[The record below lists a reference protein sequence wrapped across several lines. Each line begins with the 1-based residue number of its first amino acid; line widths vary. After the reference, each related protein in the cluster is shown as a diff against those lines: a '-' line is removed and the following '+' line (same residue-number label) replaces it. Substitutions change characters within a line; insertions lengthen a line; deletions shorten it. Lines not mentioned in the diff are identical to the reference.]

1 MLKVTNTLS
10 GKKEVFEPLTPGQI
24 QMYVC
29 GPTVYDD
36 IHIGNARSAVN
47 FDTIRK
53 YLIYSG
59 FAVKYVMNI
68 TDIDDKIIKKAIDEK
83 KDFHEIAG
91 TYTQAYFEVMK
102 KLGVLPPDVQPKATD
117 SIPEMVELISGLI
130 ANGHAYVSGGDVLY
144 DSKSFQTYGKL
155 SGKNL
160 EELIEGIRVEKNDT
174 KKNPTDFVLWKTAKP
189 GEPSWDSPWG
199 KGRPG

>member
-1 MLKVTNTLS
+1 MLKVTNTLT
-10 GKKEVFEPLTPGQI
+10 GKKETFEPLTSGQI
-24 QMYVC
+24 KMYVC

-59 FAVKYVMNI
+59 FSVKYVMNI

-91 TYTQAYFEVMK
+91 TYTQAYLEVMK
-102 KLGVLPPDVQPKATD
+102 KLRRSTAGCAAQ
-117 SIPEMVELISGLI
+117 
-130 ANGHAYVSGGDVLY
+130 GDRFHSR
-144 DSKSFQTYGKL
+144 DD
-155 SGKNL
+155 
-160 EELIEGIRVEKNDT
+160 R
-174 KKNPTDFVLWKTAKP
+174 TDFGFGK
-189 GEPSWDSPWG
+189 WG
-199 KGRPG
+199 ACLCIGRGCVV